1 MTRLLLVA
9 HALNASL
16 RRVEFGGSAG
26 LDPAGATAARRLV
39 VADNGALSGPVLT
52 GPAPACRET
61 AAAFGVPVRVE
72 DALADCDYGS
82 WTGRTLPDLAAEQ
95 PGAVRRWLTD
105 PASAPHGGESVD
117 ALVRRVAGWLD
128 ALRDDRVVA
137 VTHAAV
143 VRASLV
149 HSLAAP
155 VAAFWQLDVAPLAT
169 VRLDRRDVRWHL
181 RLGGS

>member
-1 MTRLLLVA
+1 
-9 HALNASL
+9 
-16 RRVEFGGSAG
+16 
-26 LDPAGATAARRLV
+26 
-39 VADNGALSGPVLT
+39 
-52 GPAPACRET
+52 
-61 AAAFGVPVRVE
+61 VPVRVE

-169 VRLDRRDVRWHL
+169 VRLDRRDGRWHL
-181 RLGGS
+181 RLGGT